1 MLILKGMPCS
11 AARQRGIL
19 RHVWLKNQILGID
32 AGFVVQM
39 RGRPS
44 LREARES
51 FERKIRPGGEFDLKL
66 EDARRLGRDM
76 VEGFSPAQL
85 ADSGP
90 LAGLPPEALAAVK
103 SAVHREY
110 LSETRIE
117 QRVGPLSAACD
128 LLADALREFSDAW
141 FERAAG
147 AMVLR
152 KSFEQLQLRARALH
166 EELEQLP
173 EGIMLP

>member
-1 MLILKGMPCS
+1 MLILKGIPCS

-19 RHVWLKNQILGID
+19 RHSWLKNQILGID

-51 FERKIRPGGEFDLKL
+51 FERKILPGGEFDL
-66 EDARRLGRDM
+66 RLGEARQLARDM
-76 VEGFSPAQL
+76 VDGFSPTQL
-85 ADSGP
+85 ANSGP
-90 LAGLPPEALAAVK
+90 LADLPAEVLAAVK

-110 LSETRIE
+110 LSETGIE
-117 QRVGPLSAACD
+117 QREGPLNAACD
-128 LLADALREFSDAW
+128 LLADALREFSDVW
-141 FERAAG
+141 VGRTSG
-147 AMVLR
+147 PNMLR

-166 EELEQLP
+166 EQLEQLP
-173 EGIMLP
+173 EGIVLP

>member
-1 MLILKGMPCS
+1 MIILKGMPCG

-19 RHVWLKNQILGID
+19 RHSWLKNQILGMD

-51 FERKIRPGGEFDLKL
+51 FERKILPSGEFDL
-66 EDARRLGRDM
+66 RLGEARQLVRDM
-76 VEGFSPAQL
+76 VDGFSPAQL

-90 LAGLPPEALAAVK
+90 LADLPEVIAAVK

-117 QRVGPLSAACD
+117 QRVGPLNAACD
-128 LLADALREFSDAW
+128 LLADALREFSDVW
-141 FERAAG
+141 VGRASG
-147 AMVLR
+147 PNMLR
-152 KSFEQLQLRARALH
+152 KSFEQLQLRARDLH
-166 EELEQLP
+166 EQLEQLP
-173 EGIMLP
+173 EGIVLP